1 LSHSIELTHRFG
13 FEFDLHQIGQTHAAD
28 LQRSGIFILA
38 RVDAEQTVRWAPTN
52 QAGGQRHQAQPAPN
66 AYGTRGRQCD
76 QDKTAHDADDAFDVA
91 NVLGHVKLQSG
102 LKIQTLT
109 R

>member
-1 LSHSIELTHRFG
+1 LSHSIELSDRFG

-38 RVDAEQTVRWAPTN
+38 RVDAQQTVRWAPTD

-66 AYGTRGRQCD
+66 TDGARGRQSD

-91 NVLGHVKLQSG
+91 NVLGHLKLLSR
-102 LKIQTLT
+102 LKIQTVT

>member
-38 RVDAEQTVRWAPTN
+38 RVDAQQTVRWAPTD

-66 AYGTRGRQCD
+66 ANGACGGQSD
-76 QDKTAHDADDAFDVA
+76 QDEASHDADDAFDVA